1 MPLRHLFRRSGRLY
15 RVTVLSL
22 TVLATASAVGVPHSA
37 AATVLARYDPPRT
50 LVLLAGTH
58 IGYRLDSDGR
68 RLSSTSMAVSGVSNV
83 AVSRR
88 ATFPLL
94 TGRWFLVTTGALK
107 HRWVRESP
115 SAYLPG
121 IAEQRTF
128 SPHRV
133 ASLMAGTH
141 KGYRYDSLGRI
152 TAQAKV
158 SLTTTASY
166 AVSRQAVINGRWQ
179 LYLASGPLTG
189 HWVWLSAAAKLLPI
203 PTVTPAPTPA
213 PTPTPTAAPT
223 PTSTPSA
230 APTPRP
236 TPTPTPT
243 ASPVVTPGPTVTAT
257 SATPDIALGAYVDQ
271 APWNVA
277 ALDEFSLNLGGTPAI
292 VMWYQDWAD
301 PVGKPFNTA
310 LVDAV
315 RARGAMPM
323 ITWEPWDYRSG
334 SDQPAFS
341 LRSIADG
348 AHDAHIRSWA
358 GAVAKWGHPL
368 YLRFAHEMN
377 ARHYPWSV
385 GVNGN
390 TSADYVAAWRH
401 VRAVFA
407 AEGASNVR
415 WVWAP
420 HIAYAGTTPFREI
433 YPGDADVDWVG
444 LDGYNGGTALP
455 WGGWLSF
462 ATLFGPSYA
471 ELTALS
477 SRPVLI
483 TEVASAE
490 AGGSK
495 AAWIEEA
502 FLHAI
507 PDQFPRVRGV
517 IWFHA
522 NKETDWRLDSSAAA
536 RDAYLRVRADARYG
550 ARLP

>member
-1 MPLRHLFRRSGRLY
+1 MPPSRLLRPSMPLY
-15 RVTVLSL
+15 RVALPVIAML
-22 TVLATASAVGVPHSA
+22 VAVSAVNVSQSA
-37 AATVLARYDPPRT
+37 AATTLATYDPPRA

-58 IGYRLDSDGR
+58 IGYRFDSDGR
-68 RLSSTSMAVSGVSNV
+68 RLSSTSTAVSGVSSV

-88 ATFPLL
+88 VTFPLL

-107 HRWVRESP
+107 NRWLRESP

-133 ASLMAGTH
+133 ASLMSGTH
-141 KGYRYDSLGRI
+141 KGYRYDSAGRI
-152 TAQAKV
+152 TAQVKL

-189 HWVWLSAAAKLLPI
+189 HWVWTSDAAKLLPI
-203 PTVTPAPTPA
+203 PAETPAPTPI
-213 PTPTPTAAPT
+213 PTAAPT
-223 PTSTPSA
+223 PRAT
-230 APTPRP
+230 P

-243 ASPVVTPGPTVTAT
+243 PAAAASPVVTPAPTAT
-257 SATPDIALGAYVDQ
+257 AMPATPNIALGAYVDQ

-277 ALDEFSLNLGGTPAI
+277 ALDQFSANLGGTPGI

-315 RARGAMPM
+315 RVRGAMPM

-334 SDQPAFS
+334 ADQPAFS

-358 GAVAKWGHPL
+358 GAAAAWGHPL

-377 ARHYPWSV
+377 ARSYPWSV

-401 VRAVFA
+401 VRGVFA

-420 HIAYAGTTPFREI
+420 HIAYAGTTPLREI
-433 YPGDADVDWVG
+433 YPGDAEVDWVG

-490 AGGSK
+490 VGGSK

-502 FLHAI
+502 FLHVI

-522 NKETDWRLDSSAAA
+522 NKETDWRLDSSASA